1 MNSVTTDGT
10 PLKGKRLLA
19 TSAGALTFEIGLQLV
34 IGILLSFHYT
44 ATVEGAHGSAS
55 AMHQG
60 GLNRVLQA
68 THYWG
73 SAVLIIHSL
82 AHLAAMTWLGWYRSP
97 HGLRYVSA
105 IVTFL
110 SSLGYQL
117 SGNLLPFDR
126 HGVQTA
132 AIEASIGARA
142 PVLGPTVS
150 KLMLGGT
157 EVGQATLDRWYFAHR
172 FIFPA
177 LTILAFALALAVH
190 RKLKDMPPVDR
201 RLVLIPA
208 VLPVLIGLLVSSP
221 LGSAVTQAD
230 YDAFAAKSSW
240 YMWPLHG
247 TMRLFDTL
255 STGLGWVGALVVPG
269 LLVGFLVILPLAK
282 DRIPLRVVRWVL
294 GIFAI
299 VLAGSTLKF
308 GGTPAELT
316 GTRDPVAEAGNDG
329 KPANTSAVDKALAQK
344 GKDLFNKI
352 ACANCHGKDGAE
364 ALGGP
369 ALTRVWQRHSDAE
382 YFIKYIVK
390 PTSLKP
396 DSTMPAFDKLSQDEL
411 KSLAEFLRSPK

>member
-1 MNSVTTDGT
+1 MISLTRDGT

-44 ATVEGAHGSAS
+44 ATVERAHAS
-55 AMHQG
+55 AVTMHQG
-60 GLNRVLQA
+60 GLERVLQA

-82 AHLAAMTWLGWYRSP
+82 AHLVAMTWLGWYRSP

-105 IVTFL
+105 LVTFL

-142 PVLGPTVS
+142 PIFGPTVS

-157 EVGQATLDRWYFAHR
+157 EVSQATLDRWYFAHR

-190 RKLKDMPPVDR
+190 RKRKDMPVDQRWVLVPV
-201 RLVLIPA
+201 A
-208 VLPVLIGLLVSSP
+208 LPILLALLVSSP
-221 LGSAVTQAD
+221 LGSAATPAD

-247 TMRLFDTL
+247 TMRLFDTF
-255 STGLGWVGALVVPG
+255 STGLGWVGALVLPA
-269 LLVGFLVILPLAK
+269 LLVGFLVILPLSR

-294 GIFAI
+294 GAFAL
-299 VLAGSTLKF
+299 VLAGSTIGF
-308 GGTPAELT
+308 GGAPADLT
-316 GTRDPVAEAGNDG
+316 GTRDPIADAGNP
-329 KPANTSAVDKALAQK
+329 KPTGTSAVDKALAQK
-344 GKDLFNKI
+344 GKELFNKI
-352 ACANCHGKDGAE
+352 DCANCHGKDGAE

-369 ALTRVWQRHSDAE
+369 AITRVWQRHSDAD
-382 YFIKYIVK
+382 YYVKYIVK
-390 PTSLKP
+390 PTSIKP
-396 DSTMPAFDKLSQDEL
+396 DSTMPAFDKLSQEEL